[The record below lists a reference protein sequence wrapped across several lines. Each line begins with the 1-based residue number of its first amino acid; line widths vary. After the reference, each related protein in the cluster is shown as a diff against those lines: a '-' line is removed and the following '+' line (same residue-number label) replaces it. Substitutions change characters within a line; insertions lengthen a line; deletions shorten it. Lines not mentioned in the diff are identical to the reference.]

1 MSDQIKDLSF
11 RKEIEGVGFEII
23 KLDYFFKERLNAKS
37 VNPHRIKFYMILF
50 ITDGRGVHGIDFQS
64 YDYQKGSVLFIG
76 NDQIHTWYEN
86 TRANGFLLL
95 FTEKFL
101 SSNQIKFKD
110 LSYTFPYN
118 SSLYKPILNLTNAES
133 FNAFHSLASYLYQ
146 EYNLP
151 ETNVKQDILQ
161 NLLRTLLLKIQS
173 QSTKEAKDIDS
184 DSKELFIRFQKMLEE
199 KISLTRNANDY
210 CASLNISYRELNN
223 VCKTLTN
230 KTVKAF
236 IDDTLILK
244 AKRHL
249 SEKEINISQTAYILG
264 FQEVTNFTKFFKKHT
279 NLSPKSFIDLEK

>member
-1 MSDQIKDLSF
+1 MTDQIKYLSF
-11 RKEIEGVGFEII
+11 RKEIEEVGFEII
-23 KLDYFFKERLNAKS
+23 KLEYFFKERLNAKS

-50 ITDGRGVHGIDFQS
+50 ITDGKGVHGIDFQS

-76 NDQIHTWYEN
+76 NDQIHSWYEN
-86 TRANGFLLL
+86 LDANGYLLL
-95 FTEKFL
+95 FTEEFL
-101 SSNQIKFKD
+101 SSNQIIFKD

-118 SSLYKPILNLTNAES
+118 SSLYKPIINLTNTENY
-133 FNAFHSLASYLYQ
+133 NAFHSLVTYLFQ

-173 QSTKEAKDIDS
+173 HSTKEAKEVNS
-184 DSKELFIRFQKMLEE
+184 DLKELFIRFQRMLEE
-199 KISLTRNANDY
+199 KITLTRNANDY
-210 CASLNISYRELNN
+210 CTSLKVSYRELNN

-244 AKRHL
+244 AKRYL
-249 SEKEINISQTAYILG
+249 SERKNNISQTAYLLG
-264 FQEVTNFTKFFKKHT
+264 FDEVTNFTKYFKKHT
-279 NLSPKSFIDLEK
+279 NLSPKEFIEFAK